1 MLPLAIAIALLCAT
15 PLASAQ
21 STQAQSAPV
30 QATSAPAPA
39 PSVPAT
45 PANATATTDLDS
57 VSVQGE
63 RYDARRDDTATRIVI
78 AREELLRQGDTT
90 LGEAL
95 KRLPGVT
102 IGSGTPGRSGAV
114 ALRGMAGYTQVLID
128 GQRAPTGFD
137 FDSLTP
143 DMVERI
149 EILRSPTADLSGESI
164 AGTINIV
171 LAQTARTDARQLTL
185 AWATADGRQAP
196 SASWRSSRREESRS
210 HVLTA
215 TAARREFLY
224 EDTGLERGYDPAG
237 VENLR
242 RTTRLRSIGVRDGL
256 TLAPTLDLRLANDD
270 TLALQAFLDS
280 SHLKRTG
287 DVDWE
292 TLLGPQLD
300 HVRYRQGNDI
310 DNTQFNASVAWTHPF
325 AAAGTLTAKANA
337 AWNREDYLFREQ
349 GYAADGSLNLED
361 HTTADMDVHNLGS
374 SGKWSLPQA
383 GRHQVQAGWDAGVD
397 RRRETRV
404 QHLFPVAGNQEWIS
418 DLSFDAQIRRL
429 AAYAQDD
436 ITFSPQWSMYLGL
449 RWETIETT
457 SDGSGLAAVRNRA
470 SVLSPVM
477 QSLWKMPGSDKD
489 QVRLALSRTFKAPT
503 LAALSARPYTSTNN
517 RPLNPDV
524 RGNPGLEPEL
534 ATGLDAAYERYG
546 KDGARLSVGGY
557 VRRIRGVIRTET
569 RMLEGRW
576 VAFPANGGDASAW
589 GLEMDARAGLAQLH
603 AGAPAIDLRFN
614 ATLNRSRVDGVP
626 GPDNRIDQQ
635 VPFSATLGADWKFD
649 PEWTAGLGYTYRSGG
664 PVRITAS
671 RGNLDAYRRELD
683 MYLLWAPARR
693 AKLRLAVTNALYPT
707 LETGQWYLD
716 ADGLQRIDRQRR
728 PPVGV
733 RLQWEMQL

>member
-1 MLPLAIAIALLCAT
+1 MPRLCMLPLAIAIAPLCAT
-15 PLASAQ
+15 SIASAQ
-21 STQAQSAPV
+21 SSAQSTSTPAAAAPV
-30 QATSAPAPA
+30 PAAPA
-39 PSVPAT
+39 T
-45 PANATATTDLDS
+45 TALER

-90 LGEAL
+90 LTEAL

-102 IGSGTPGRSGAV
+102 IGSGTPGRPGAV

-171 LAQTARTDARQLTL
+171 LAQTARTDSTQLTL
-185 AWATADGRQAP
+185 AWATADGRHTP
-196 SASWRSSRREESRS
+196 SASWRWSRREEGRS
-210 HVLTA
+210 HALTA
-215 TAARREFLY
+215 TATRREFLY
-224 EDTGLERGYDPAG
+224 EDTGLERGYDPDG
-237 VENLR
+237 TENLR
-242 RTTRLRSIGVRDGL
+242 RTTRLRSIGVRDSA
-256 TLAPTLDLRLANDD
+256 TVSPTMELRLANDD
-270 TLALQAFLDS
+270 SLTLQAFLDTS
-280 SHLKRTG
+280 RLERSG

-292 TLLGPQLD
+292 TLLGPELD
-300 HVRYRQGNDI
+300 HVRYHQANEI
-310 DNTQFNASVAWTHPF
+310 DNTQLNASAAWTHPF
-325 AAAGTLTAKANA
+325 ATAGTLTAKASL

-349 GYAADGSLNLED
+349 GYAADGTQNLED
-361 HTTADMDVHNLGS
+361 LTTADLDVRNLGS
-374 SGKWSLPQA
+374 TGKWSLPEA
-383 GRHQVQAGWDAGVD
+383 GRHQVEAGWEASAD
-397 RRRETRV
+397 RRRETRI
-404 QHLFPVAGNQEWIS
+404 QHLLPVGGSGEFLS
-418 DLSFDAQIRRL
+418 DLSFDAQIRRF

-436 ITFSPQWSMYLGL
+436 ITFSPRWSLYLGL
-449 RWETIETT
+449 RWEAIETT
-457 SDGSGLAAVRNRA
+457 SDGSGFAAVRNRA
-470 SVLSPVM
+470 GVLSPVL

-524 RGNPGLEPEL
+524 RGNPDLRPEL

-546 KDGARLSVGGY
+546 KDGARMSVGGY

-569 RMLEGRW
+569 RMLDGRW
-576 VAFPANGGDASAW
+576 VAFPANGGDADSW

-614 ATLNRSRVDGVP
+614 ATLNRSEVEDVP

-635 VPFSATLGADWKFD
+635 VPFSATVGADWKLD
-649 PEWTAGLGYTYRSGG
+649 ANWTAGMGYTYRSGG
-664 PVRITAS
+664 PVRITAT

-683 MYLLWAPARR
+683 LYVLWAPTRR
-693 AKLRLAVTNALYPT
+693 SKLRLAVSNALHQT

-716 ADGLQRIDRQRR
+716 ADGLQQIERQRR

-733 RLQWEMQL
+733 RLQLEMQL